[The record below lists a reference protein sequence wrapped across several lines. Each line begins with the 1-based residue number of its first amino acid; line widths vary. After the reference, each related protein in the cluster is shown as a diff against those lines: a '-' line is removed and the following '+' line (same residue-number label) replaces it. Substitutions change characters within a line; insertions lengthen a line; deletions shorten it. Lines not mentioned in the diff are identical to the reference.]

1 MSFSEGKVQ
10 LLINSLQLIT
20 LIIGIFLVAVGIGRR
35 DHALDS
41 AEKSIVELRNITSD
55 LVKTQLDNMGNNKVL
70 TQRID
75 DLQRRVAILEAN
87 E

>member
-1 MSFSEGKVQ
+1 
-10 LLINSLQLIT
+10 LIT

-87 E
+87 D